1 MYAFFFFFFSS
12 RRRHT
17 RSDRDWS
24 SDVCSS
30 DLDAQ
35 PARPEPRDP
44 HRLRPVPRRGGLA
57 DADVRS
63 AAGRALPRPVRA
75 TPVSARVYRVGL
87 TGGIASGKSTAAEF
101 FGALGVPILDSDQVA
116 REVVEPGQPPLERLV
131 ERFGPSILTPDGHLD
146 RPALRE
152 IVFSDPKAR
161 ADLEALTHPAI
172 GAAME
177 ARSAAAGGPYQIL
190 VIPLLVEKNLGSHVN
205 RVLVVDCEE
214 QLQIRR
220 LRARDGATIAQAQ
233 AILDAQAPRSTRLKA
248 ADDVIR
254 NDADLS
260 AIRDQVATLHTR
272 YLELAQPPRA

>member
-1 MYAFFFFFFSS
+1 
-12 RRRHT
+12 
-17 RSDRDWS
+17 
-24 SDVCSS
+24 
-30 DLDAQ
+30 
-35 PARPEPRDP
+35 
-44 HRLRPVPRRGGLA
+44 
-57 DADVRS
+57 
-63 AAGRALPRPVRA
+63 
-75 TPVSARVYRVGL
+75 VSARVYRVGL
-87 TGGIASGKSTAAEF
+87 TGGIASGKSTAAKF

-116 REVVEPGQPPLERLV
+116 REVVEPGQPPLERLI

-152 IVFSDPKAR
+152 IVFSDPRAR

-177 ARSAAAGGPYQIL
+177 ARSVAAGGPYQIL
-190 VIPLLVEKNLGSHVN
+190 VIPLLVEKNLGSNVN

-220 LRARDGATIAQAQ
+220 LRARDGGTIEQAQ
-233 AILDAQAPRSTRLKA
+233 AILNAQAPRSARLKA

-254 NDADLS
+254 NDADMS

-272 YLELAQPPRA
+272 YLELAQPRA